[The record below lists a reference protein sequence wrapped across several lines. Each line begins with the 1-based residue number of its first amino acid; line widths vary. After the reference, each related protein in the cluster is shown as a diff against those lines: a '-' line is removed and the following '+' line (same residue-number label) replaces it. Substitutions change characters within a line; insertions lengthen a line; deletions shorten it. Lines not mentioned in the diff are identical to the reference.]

1 MLNNYLTEIISKAE
15 WRKQKTDTSKNS
27 AARLR
32 DNPISNNYRKTV
44 TKNINFKTY
53 KATLPQLKQVMR
65 DLNGGIFKSTLIFD
79 LDDKKP
85 AVKVSKTDS
94 RLIQIL
100 KNLDYDVSDESYML
114 GFVKKKDKTI
124 LVSDVLNS
132 LDNKNVES
140 MRQAYEKK
148 PNENMKKQIDS
159 LDEYN
164 RYIKKFKRNIAGYK
178 IASTQKYKVVISIQP
193 RLIASQST
201 KVGWTSC
208 MNLEEGMNKH
218 FVGQGIAEGV
228 IVAYLVKTG
237 DEHTLES
244 PTARILL
251 KPFKSKDNVLFD
263 IDKTYGTTSDDFRE
277 RLFKLLKDH
286 NRYLHGDNL
295 KEGVYKFPNKV
306 YADDIGT
313 TTKVVYAPDSE
324 QAKIMDAIWKI
335 LHNPQIP
342 GITKDIYNKILVQDD
357 DFKESVLAEYKV
369 LFKPIDFVNLV
380 KSFKGIYIF
389 SMSFLTTALQ
399 RNYLKFL
406 AEKKQHEINDQ
417 IFDDILSHIPNSQ
430 EKFFVEQLIENDFK
444 FSLENIKLLVEI
456 HSPFIKY
463 FMHLLNT
470 KELVEIIEV
479 ESWITNHFPKTFDKL
494 KFLRDAAEHD
504 PNDNLAEDLN
514 LNAKQNK
521 IIIDD
526 ILKNKRRSP
535 YIEYIDYAYNVANF
549 KDKEKIDKIA

>member
-1 MLNNYLTEIISKAE
+1 MPLNNYFTEIISKE
-15 WRKQKTDTSKNS
+15 DWRNEKKLPPS
-27 AARLR
+27 
-32 DNPISNNYRKTV
+32 NYRKTV
-44 TKNINFKTY
+44 TKNIDFKTY

-65 DLNGGIFKSTLIFD
+65 DFNNGVFKSTLIFD
-79 LDDKKP
+79 LNDKKP

-124 LVSDVLNS
+124 LVTDVLNS

-164 RYIKKFKRNIAGYK
+164 RYIKKFKHNIAGYK
-178 IASTQKYKVVISIQP
+178 IASTQKYKIVISIQP

-201 KVGWTSC
+201 QVGWTSC

-251 KPFKSKDNVLFD
+251 KPFKSKDNILFD
-263 IDKTYGTTSDDFRE
+263 IDKTYGTASDDFRE
-277 RLFKLLKDH
+277 KLFKILKDH

-306 YADDIGT
+306 YADDIRT
-313 TTKVVYAPDSE
+313 ITKVVYSPGSE
-324 QAKIMDAIWKI
+324 QEKIMDAIYRI
-335 LHNPQIP
+335 LQSPTSR

-357 DFKESVLAEYKV
+357 DFKESVLLEFKV
-369 LFKPIDFVNLV
+369 LFKPIDFVNIA
-380 KSFKGIYIF
+380 KSFKGVYIF

-406 AEKKQHEINDQ
+406 AEKKQHEINDD
-417 IFDDILSHIPNSQ
+417 IFDDILNNVPSPQ
-430 EKFFVEQLIENDFK
+430 LEKFFVEQLIENDFK
-444 FSLENIKLLVEI
+444 FSFENIKELVELNT
-456 HSPFIKY
+456 PLIKY
-463 FMHLLNT
+463 FMHLLNA

-479 ESWITNHFPKTFDKL
+479 ENDVVDYFPKTFDKL
-494 KFLRDAAEHD
+494 KFLRDAAKYN
-504 PNDNLAEDLN
+504 PDNLAADLN
-514 LNAKQNK
+514 FTAKQDK
-521 IIIDD
+521 IIVDD

-535 YIEYIDYAYNVANF
+535 YIKYIDYAYDVADY
-549 KDKEKIDKIA
+549 KDQEKLNKIA